1 MGVSK
6 KAVAGSHPREGS
18 GPLRIAF
25 VVDRFPSLSETFIL
39 NQITGLLERGH
50 TVDIFA
56 THQSRAAVV
65 HADVE
70 RYGLV
75 HRTRNVVLPQNLFT
89 RAVKGAGLLAVH
101 APRHPALLRALNV
114 ARYGRSAIALHML
127 YTGVPFLTPYDIVHC
142 QYGTN
147 GEAVGAVLKE
157 LGLQRRLVTTFHGED
172 LRLVERRG
180 AELFRRLLRQGDC
193 FIAISDYSR
202 RRLLELGIDPAK
214 LVHHPV
220 GIDCSVFTRAAQPS
234 NGSGRDLRIVTVA
247 RLVPEK
253 AIHVGILAVSKVLR
267 DQPDLRLRYEIVGDG
282 PMYGELTTLIC
293 DLGLEGVI
301 RLRGPLQQEAV
312 VDILRRSDIFVLPSV
327 AEVLPVALMEA
338 QAVGLPAVATAV
350 GGTSEIVLD
359 GRSGFLVPPGDL
371 EALAEKLQLLIHQ
384 PRLRIA
390 LGELGS
396 RHVMARFDVNG
407 LNDRLIQIYRRVI
420 GGNLPI
426 EKRDIAWTAETT
438 PILTAFA
445 EGESIEAG
453 T

>member
-1 MGVSK
+1 MSK
-6 KAVAGSHPREGS
+6 KAVAGSYPRGGS

-39 NQITGLLERGH
+39 NQITGLLEGGH

-56 THQSRAAVV
+56 THQARAAVV

-75 HRTRNVVLPQNLFT
+75 QRTRNVVLPQNLLT
-89 RAVKGAGLLAVH
+89 RAVKGAGLLALH

-127 YTGVPFLTPYDIVHC
+127 YTAIPFLTPYDIVHC

-172 LRLVERRG
+172 LRLAERRG
-180 AELFRRLLRQGDC
+180 AEPFRRLLRHGDC

-202 RRLLELGIDPAK
+202 QRLLQLGVDPAK

-220 GIDCSVFTRAAQPS
+220 GID
-234 NGSGRDLRIVTVA
+234 GRLFHRIPQLLNTGDDVVIITVA

-253 AIHVGILAVSKVLR
+253 GIQNGILAVARLLR
-267 DQPDLRLRYEIVGDG
+267 DQPDLRLRYEIVGGG
-282 PMYGELTTLIC
+282 PLHGELKLLIGR
-293 DLGLEGVI
+293 LGLNEIV
-301 RLRGPLQQEAV
+301 RLHGPQRQDTVFDL
-312 VDILRRSDIFVLPSV
+312 LRRSQIFLLPSI

-338 QAVGLPAVATAV
+338 QAMGLPAIATKV
-350 GGTSEIVLD
+350 GGTGEIIVNEM
-359 GRSGFLVPPGDL
+359 SGFLVPPGDVD
-371 EALAEKLQLLIHQ
+371 ALAAKLRLLVDQ
-384 PRLRIA
+384 PRLRE
-390 LGELGS
+390 ELGQSGS
-396 RHVMARFDVNG
+396 RNILTHFDVNV
-407 LNDRLIQIYRRVI
+407 LNDALVQIYQRVLD
-420 GGNLPI
+420 GDLPI
-426 EKRDIAWTAETT
+426 DINHAAWKTESASM
-438 PILTAFA
+438 PSALTAGTSV
-445 EGESIEAG
+445 EGRM
-453 T
+453 